1 MSPFLMNV
9 MRWKFRTYY
18 KHQETWR
25 DTKRGWTLHQI
36 AQRQSKQSAHQHLA
50 EYQQKISQEVISD
63 DEIVYRIGEIERI
76 SAILPRLNLLSFQHR
91 RRLIELLNIT
101 IILGVDDER
110 QYVEM
115 LWYGDSERRW
125 LYDEAQ
131 DQQLDLHPSG

>member
-1 MSPFLMNV
+1 MLQ
-9 MRWKFRTYY
+9 RIEQDIK
-18 KHQETWR
+18 ETSER
-25 DTKRGWTLHQI
+25 IDRVKRN
-36 AQRQSKQSAHQHLA
+36 LA

-63 DEIVYRIGEIERI
+63 DEITYRIGEIDRI

-101 IILGVDDER
+101 IILGVDDGR

-131 DQQLDLHPSG
+131 DQQLDLHQRG